1 MAPRR
6 LIIAMVLLL
15 AFSTA
20 LAVLVPQPRTPEG
33 TGSGNEATDPSRG
46 SQVEPKVEPKPEPK
60 PPETQFD
67 RPRKA
72 LPGVVEASV
81 TNGAPARKIRMR
93 PGDRLILEIRSRR
106 TALVELGGT
115 GLVDT
120 AGPYDPAIFDVLAG
134 RRGER
139 LLARDL
145 DTGRRIALVVVR

>member
-1 MAPRR
+1 
-6 LIIAMVLLL
+6 MVLLL

-46 SQVEPKVEPKPEPK
+46 SQVKPKVEPK

-67 RPRKA
+67 RPRKR
-72 LPGVVEASV
+72 LPGVVKASV
-81 TNGAPARKIRMR
+81 TNWAPARKIRMR